1 MNSLRDSITAVGI
14 LVILATGLAACDKPG
29 PAEIAGK
36 KIDQTVGEAGKQ
48 MAAQRAVPMGAP
60 PTETPAQAQA
70 RRPMPG
76 SLGDLTRPTDRPN
89 EPITAGA
96 NFGAGPSAV
105 GAGIPQPAGD
115 NALEELRMIYQMF
128 PNDDLADLIDSY
140 SRDGL

>member
-1 MNSLRDSITAVGI
+1 MSDIQAGTNRVAIQA
-14 LVILATGLAACDKPG
+14 ATGQTY
-29 PAEIAGK
+29 GK
-36 KIDQTVGEAGKQ
+36 ATEQ
-48 MAAQRAVPMGAP
+48 MNAQRAVPMGAP
-60 PTETPAQAQA
+60 PTEAQPVQ
-70 RRPMPG
+70 RPVPG
-76 SLGDLTRPTDRPN
+76 TLGSLTRPTERPM

-105 GAGIPQPAGD
+105 GAGIPQSAGD

>member
-1 MNSLRDSITAVGI
+1 MSDIQAGTNRVAIQA
-14 LVILATGLAACDKPG
+14 ATGQTY
-29 PAEIAGK
+29 GK
-36 KIDQTVGEAGKQ
+36 ATEQ
-48 MAAQRAVPMGAP
+48 MNAQRAVPMGTP
-60 PTETPAQAQA
+60 PTEVQ
-70 RRPMPG
+70 RPVPG
-76 SLGDLTRPTDRPN
+76 TLGSLTRPTERPM

-105 GAGIPQPAGD
+105 GAGIPQSAGD

>member
-1 MNSLRDSITAVGI
+1 MSDIQAGTNRVAIQA
-14 LVILATGLAACDKPG
+14 ATG
-29 PAEIAGK
+29 
-36 KIDQTVGEAGKQ
+36 QTYGEAGKQ

-60 PTETPAQAQA
+60 PTEAPQVQ
-70 RRPMPG
+70 RPVPG
-76 SLGDLTRPTDRPN
+76 TLGSLTRPTERPT

-96 NFGAGPSAV
+96 PFGMGPSPV
-105 GAGIPQPAGD
+105 GAGIPQPSGD

>member
-1 MNSLRDSITAVGI
+1 MSDIQAGTNRVAIQA
-14 LVILATGLAACDKPG
+14 ATG
-29 PAEIAGK
+29 
-36 KIDQTVGEAGKQ
+36 QTYGEAGKQ

-96 NFGAGPSAV
+96 DFGAGPSSLQ
-105 GAGIPQPAGD
+105 AGIMPAPSASND
-115 NALEELRMIYQMF
+115 VLEQLLYLNRLY
-128 PNDDLADLIDSY
+128 PNPDVENLISVI
-140 SRDGL
+140 RDGGA